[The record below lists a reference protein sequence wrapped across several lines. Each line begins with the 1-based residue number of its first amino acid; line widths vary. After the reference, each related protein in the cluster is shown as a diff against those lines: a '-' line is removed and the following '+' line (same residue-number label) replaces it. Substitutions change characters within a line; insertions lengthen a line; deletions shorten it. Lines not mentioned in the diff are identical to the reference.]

1 MSLRQRFAVSVCGSV
16 AAFASADVVTDW
28 NSIALQAIRNEATA
42 PPKAAR
48 SLAMMHA
55 AVYDAVNSIARTHT
69 PYLVDYVAD
78 PACSREA
85 AAAQAARDVLVST
98 FPGQAATFNAALAGH
113 LGGIPDG
120 PAKLDGISVGGQM
133 ATAMIAARSADGST
147 FNPPY
152 TPGTNPGD
160 WRPTPPGF
168 QPPALPGWGSVT
180 PFGIP
185 SGSAF
190 RPPAPPALTS
200 AQYTAAWN
208 EVKELGSAT
217 SATRT
222 ADQTQI
228 AIFWRAGGG
237 TNTPPGMWN
246 NIAQVVGTAQGNTL
260 EENARMFALLNL
272 GTADAGVAAWDAKYT
287 YNHWRPI
294 AGIREADTDGNADTT
309 ADPSWT
315 PLFATP
321 NHPSYVS
328 GHSTFSAVSAAILAD
343 FFGTDAIP
351 FSFSGD
357 DLPGVF
363 RSFDGF
369 SDAAAEA
376 GMSRIYGGIHW
387 QYDNTYG
394 QQLGNSVGSYIFDHY
409 MQPIPEPASA
419 VAMVM
424 LAGLV
429 IRRRR

>member
-1 MSLRQRFAVSVCGSV
+1 MSLRIRFAVSFCAG
-16 AAFASADVVTDW
+16 ATALASADVVTDW
-28 NSIALQAIRNEATA
+28 NAIALQAIRNEATA

-69 PYLVDYVAD
+69 PYLVDHIAD
-78 PACSREA
+78 PGCSREA
-85 AAAQAARDVLVST
+85 AAAQAARDVMVSV
-98 FPGQAATFNAALAGH
+98 FPAQAATFNAALSTQ
-113 LGGIPDG
+113 LGGIPNG
-120 PAKLDGISVGGQM
+120 PAKTDGIAVGSQM
-133 ATAMIAARSADGST
+133 ATAMIASRAADGST

-185 SGSAF
+185 SGAAY
-190 RPPAPPALTS
+190 RAPAPPALTS
-200 AQYTAAWN
+200 AEYTAAWN

-222 ADQTQI
+222 ADQTEI
-228 AIFWRAGGG
+228 AVFWRAGGG

-246 NIAQVVGTAQGNTL
+246 KIAEVVGTAQGNSL
-260 EENARMFALLNL
+260 EDNARMFALLNL
-272 GTADAGVAAWDAKYT
+272 GTADAAIAAWDTKYT

-309 ADPSWT
+309 ADPAWT
-315 PLFATP
+315 PLFPTP

-328 GHSTFSAVSAAILAD
+328 GHSTFSATGAAILAD
-343 FFGTDAIP
+343 FFGSDTIP

-363 RSFDGF
+363 RNFDGF

-387 QYDNTYG
+387 QYDNIWG
-394 QQLGNSVGSYIFDHY
+394 QNIGNSVGSYIFDHY
-409 MQPIPEPASA
+409 MQPIPEPAS

-424 LAGLV
+424 LAGV
-429 IRRRR
+429 FIRRRR